1 MRLFSVKPTLTIKG
15 RKFKGIRGWS
25 GKPTHPPLTDI
36 PIGAYVLA
44 AVFDLLS
51 VVVGEGETGRNL
63 FVAATYVMLGGLIVS
78 IPTAITGLV
87 DWKTSTPKGTQAW
100 RTANTHMAIM
110 LTTTAVVVLDLVLR
124 WSDFDTSLATPISIM
139 VLTLLIGGAVALGA
153 TYGGTLVY
161 DYEFNVEQDRGYA
174 WEESETDYLPGEK
187 PDKPGQHA

>member
-1 MRLFSVKPTLTIKG
+1 MRLFSIKPTLTIKG

-44 AVFDLLS
+44 AAFDLLS
-51 VVVGEGETGRNL
+51 VLFGEGETGHNL
-63 FVAATYVMLGGLIVS
+63 FVASSYVLLGGLIVS
-78 IPTAITGLV
+78 VPTALTGLF
-87 DWKTSTPKGTQAW
+87 DWWKSTPKGTQAW

-110 LTTTAVVVLDLVLR
+110 LTTTALVVLDLLLR
-124 WSDFDTSLATPISIM
+124 WGDLDTAAVTPTGTMI
-139 VLTLLIGGAVALGA
+139 LTVIIGGAVGLGA
-153 TYGGTLVY
+153 TFGGTLVY

-187 PDKPGQHA
+187 PETKGTHA